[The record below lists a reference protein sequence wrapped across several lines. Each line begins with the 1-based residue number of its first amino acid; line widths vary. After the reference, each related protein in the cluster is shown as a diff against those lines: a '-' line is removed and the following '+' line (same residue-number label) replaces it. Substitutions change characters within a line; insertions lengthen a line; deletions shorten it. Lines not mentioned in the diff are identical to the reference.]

1 MSLALMN
8 YPVYGWTFCKIRH
21 TPLSVFLNSLILDL
35 FRLLDFLDYSWW
47 RAEWSGERLQ
57 FPFML
62 VVLLDRCLCMEA
74 ACSPQI
80 KNRVLIFTTICQLS
94 AEFWEDMRLRP
105 VTRRVLQVTKTT

>member
-1 MSLALMN
+1 MSLALMT

-62 VVLLDRCLCMEA
+62 VALLDRCLCMEA